1 MPIGCLDPSKPLI
14 SQGHFSQLDGVVLK
28 PGLDSRIPLLQ
39 LPPEIIV
46 MILGYLSPS
55 DVIQFFCVGERALL
69 YADEFC
75 RRNPYHFYRCS
86 DADGYIVD
94 KRKLVISL
102 AIEFSNSNYRQ
113 LDMRWEIVS
122 KVANRA
128 GLLLLVDKD
137 CTAEKTLDPK
147 APLNFLSHR
156 FGFHEVILQIPDDV
170 ETVEIF
176 SVQLDSGNYV
186 CGIGFQSK
194 KTYSFCG
201 KKTQL
206 LRRVGFPVAAI
217 DTIRFAVDELGIR
230 SLTWGSS
237 QGLLEDPGCWEGFS
251 LKQSRREIRIVHD
264 VRGIQCSLKYM
275 ATHVDHRRL
284 SFAMSTGVSTFL
296 LHFQKLS

>member
-1 MPIGCLDPSKPLI
+1 M
-14 SQGHFSQLDGVVLK
+14 DGVVLK

-55 DVIQFFCVGERALL
+55 DVIQFLRVSKHTLL

-75 RRNPYHFYRCS
+75 RQNPYHFYRCS
-86 DADGYIVD
+86 DVDDYIVD
-94 KRKLVISL
+94 KRKLIISL
-102 AIEFSNSNYRQ
+102 ATKFSNSNYRQ
-113 LDMRWEIVS
+113 LDMRWEIMS
-122 KVANRA
+122 KIANCSR
-128 GLLLLVDKD
+128 LLPLIDKE
-137 CTAEKTLDPK
+137 CTAEKTFDPK
-147 APLNFLSHR
+147 APLHFLNHR
-156 FGFHEVILQIPDDV
+156 FGFYEVILQIPGDV

-194 KTYSFCG
+194 ETYSFCG

-230 SLTWGSS
+230 SLTWGTS

-264 VRGIQCSLKYM
+264 VRGIQCSLEYM

-296 LHFQKLS
+296 LHFRKLS